1 MMEVNRLNPTKS
13 IRIGGI
19 SHFAF
24 VNGWLLRGWGG
35 VAVSRAMHR
44 KRAPVL
50 VVQPLLLVPPPFSS
64 PSRRCRR
71 LPLLPFNRRCWCSS
85 LPRRTAAYLWLQW
98 ESACGTMGRRGQPPE
113 CISSKRTGLSWGCS
127 DLRLS
132 GDLAPLWRSTHCE
145 NKKLSAFAA
154 FLRLGTPACFP
165 QGKNGPF
172 RG

>member
-24 VNGWLLRGWGG
+24 VNGWLLRSWGRSCIAG
-35 VAVSRAMHR
+35 NASKARPCSRRPTVAVGA
-44 KRAPVL
+44 
-50 VVQPLLLVPPPFSS
+50 PPFSS
-64 PSRRCRR
+64 PSRRCWYPPLPPLSRRCRR

-113 CISSKRTGLSWGCS
+113 CISSKRTGPSWDCS

-132 GDLAPLWRSTHCE
+132 EDLAPLRRSV
-145 NKKLSAFAA
+145 
-154 FLRLGTPACFP
+154 LR
-165 QGKNGPF
+165 
-172 RG
+172 